1 MYSKITDSFLDVF
14 DGETGLYMGHS
25 HFTLT
30 QGSEN
35 KLLDFLNYNKVPDT
49 LVLLNVS
56 LSDTS
61 ADYIPPELFQK
72 HSRISVLNIDVVD
85 AYSQRLVPIEIE
97 MSYDV
102 LVRGNLSQTPYYFE
116 SVELRNIKFL
126 DVNCRYVQ

>member
-30 QGSEN
+30 QGSEK

-116 SVELRNIKFL
+116 SVELRSIKFL

>member
-14 DGETGLYMGHS
+14 DEETGLYMGHS
-25 HFTLT
+25 HFTLA

-61 ADYIPPELFQK
+61 ANYIPPELFQK
-72 HSRISVLNIDVVD
+72 HSRISSLYLDVVD
-85 AYSQRLVPIEIE
+85 AHSQELVPIEIKL
-97 MSYDV
+97 SYDV
-102 LVRGNLSQTPYYFE
+102 LARGNLFGTPYYFE
-116 SVELRNIKFL
+116 SVELGNIKFL
-126 DVNCRYVQ
+126 DVNYRYVQ

>member
-1 MYSKITDSFLDVF
+1 MYSKITDSYSDIF
-14 DGETGLYMGHS
+14 DEETGLYMGHS

-35 KLLDFLNYNKVPDT
+35 KLLDLLNYNKVPDT

-61 ADYIPPELFQK
+61 ANYIPPELFQK
-72 HSRISVLNIDVVD
+72 HSRISVLFIDVVD
-85 AYSQRLVPIEIE
+85 THSQRLIPIEIE

-102 LVRGNLSQTPYYFE
+102 LVRGNLSENPYYFE
-116 SVELRNIKFL
+116 SVELGNIKIL
-126 DVNCRYVQ
+126 DVDYRYIQ